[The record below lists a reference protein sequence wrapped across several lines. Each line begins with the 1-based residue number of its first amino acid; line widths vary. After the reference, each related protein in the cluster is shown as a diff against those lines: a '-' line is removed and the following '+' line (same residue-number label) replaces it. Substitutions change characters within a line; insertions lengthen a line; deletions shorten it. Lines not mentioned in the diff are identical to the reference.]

1 MEERRKEGRKKER
14 KTHTFTNVNEPR
26 RHDEG
31 KKRHKRYTLFD
42 PIYKKTSVRLSPVLS
57 HVQHFATP

>member
-31 KKRHKRYTLFD
+31 KKRHKRVHT
-42 PIYKKTSVRLSPVLS
+42 V
-57 HVQHFATP
+57 